1 MKRLHNKRGSYI
13 ILLTISLC
21 AMMILVYAVFYASG
35 QAAIGST
42 VRSFGA
48 LWGRSVLGEYDR
60 VLKERYGIFA
70 FYADPLLTERKLD
83 AYTDYTCR
91 GKTYLHSQGA
101 RVELEGYSITEAEN
115 FETQIK
121 EAVLA
126 GVRPSPLSA
135 PPAETSGEAGNGNR
149 SISSRWILDSLPSA
163 GSSQG
168 VDVAALI
175 RQIKAEISLKS
186 MLSRAA
192 DAQYVFTYFRH
203 ALSDE
208 AQVRQLG
215 DTFFQ
220 NEIEYLISGKPDD
233 ARAKNYVRRLMKLL
247 RNGLNLVY
255 LYSCPEKREAAL
267 AAAQVLTPGPAAA
280 LTQALILES
289 WALLEAEN
297 DLRILE
303 AGEGVAIIK
312 RDENWAVSLENV
324 LALDFSGEEGEG
336 GGADSAE
343 GEASQKKLLDGF
355 VKPRQMEG
363 QCYEDYLKLFVAA
376 LPQKTRVLRMMDLI
390 QINLKYLYH
399 ESFLLADYYIGL
411 RYTLQIN
418 GKAYEFTETYQ
429 KTGTKKETS

>member
-1 MKRLHNKRGSYI
+1 M
-13 ILLTISLC
+13 
-21 AMMILVYAVFYASG
+21 
-35 QAAIGST
+35 
-42 VRSFGA
+42 
-48 LWGRSVLGEYDR
+48 E
-60 VLKERYGIFA
+60 
-70 FYADPLLTERKLD
+70 
-83 AYTDYTCR
+83 
-91 GKTYLHSQGA
+91 
-101 RVELEGYSITEAEN
+101 
-115 FETQIK
+115 
-121 EAVLA
+121 
-126 GVRPSPLSA
+126 
-135 PPAETSGEAGNGNR
+135 
-149 SISSRWILDSLPSA
+149 
-163 GSSQG
+163 
-168 VDVAALI
+168 VAALI

-192 DAQYVFTYFRH
+192 DTQYVFTYFRH

-247 RNGLNLVY
+247 RNGLNLAY